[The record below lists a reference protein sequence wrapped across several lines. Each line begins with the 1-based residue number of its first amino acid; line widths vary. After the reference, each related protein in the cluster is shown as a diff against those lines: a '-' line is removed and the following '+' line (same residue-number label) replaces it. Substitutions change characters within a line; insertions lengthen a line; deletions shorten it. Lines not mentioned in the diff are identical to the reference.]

1 MSFLDRERTVASPGF
16 SRWLVPPAALAVHLS
31 IGQVYAFSVFK
42 IPLTQC
48 IGITKSA
55 SGDWEQPALA
65 WIFSIAIA
73 FLGLSA
79 AVFGRWV
86 ERSGPRRTMFAAA
99 CCFSGGFFIS
109 ALGVTWHQLWLIY
122 LGYGVLGGCGL
133 GLGYISPVSTLVKW
147 FPDRPGMATGMAI
160 MGFGGGAFVGSNLS
174 LMLMDTFK
182 TATSTGVT
190 ATFVVMGAI
199 YFIFMIFG
207 SLIVRVPP
215 EGWRPGGYVPPANG
229 GRLITS
235 GNVPVDQAWCT
246 PQFWCLWV
254 VLCFNVTAGIGIL
267 EQASPMI
274 QEMFPQAAGAVVKKG
289 IGAAAAGG
297 FVALLSL
304 FNMGGRFAWSSL
316 SDYIGRKNIYII
328 YLLLGAVLY
337 CLIPMSART
346 GSPAFFIGV
355 CVIILSMYGGGF
367 ATIPA
372 YLKDLFGGLQVGA
385 IHGRLL
391 TAWSVAGIL
400 GPVLVNY
407 LRVHFKDRGA
417 SGIGLY
423 EPTMFLMAGLLIAG
437 LLCNLAVRPVAT
449 CHFRRDPAPDGS
461 LATVFSPAPQISHPA
476 DVAEESPAAISAIR
490 LAAYWLAVGVPLGWG
505 VWKTLMKL
513 PALFQ

>member
-1 MSFLDRERTVASPGF
+1 
-16 SRWLVPPAALAVHLS
+16 
-31 IGQVYAFSVFK
+31 
-42 IPLTQC
+42 
-48 IGITKSA
+48 
-55 SGDWEQPALA
+55 
-65 WIFSIAIA
+65 
-73 FLGLSA
+73 
-79 AVFGRWV
+79 
-86 ERSGPRRTMFAAA
+86 
-99 CCFSGGFFIS
+99 
-109 ALGVTWHQLWLIY
+109 
-122 LGYGVLGGCGL
+122 
-133 GLGYISPVSTLVKW
+133 
-147 FPDRPGMATGMAI
+147 MATGMAI

-182 TATSTGVT
+182 SATSTGVA
-190 ATFVVMGAI
+190 ATFAVMGVI
-199 YFIFMIFG
+199 YFLFMIFG

-215 EGWRPGGYVPPANG
+215 DGWRPAGYTPPANG
-229 GRLITS
+229 GKLITN
-235 GNVPVDQAWCT
+235 GNVAVDQAWRT

-274 QEMFPQAAGAVVKKG
+274 QEMFPIVAGPGGEMLKSG

-316 SDYIGRKNIYII
+316 SDFIGRKNVYII

-346 GSPAFFIGV
+346 GSPALFIGV

-372 YLKDLFGGLQVGA
+372 YLKDLFGAFQVGA

-407 LRVHFKDRGA
+407 LRIWLQQRGA

-423 EPTMFLMAGLLIAG
+423 APTMFLMAGLLIIG
-437 LLCNLAVRPVAT
+437 LLCNLAVRPVAAR
-449 CHFRRDPAPDGS
+449 HFRHGAAPTGKIAGLETSTSTSRGMAHDADTRAC
-461 LATVFSPAPQISHPA
+461 ATSKVQ
-476 DVAEESPAAISAIR
+476 
-490 LAAYWLAVGVPLGWG
+490 LAAYWLLVGIPLGWG